1 MRARLLLRF
10 LLAAWLTV
18 LGGLTVLRN
27 AVWSTPVRL
36 WLEAVE
42 QSPDVWVPHLMLG
55 EAFHD
60 SGALDQA
67 LAEYRMAI
75 GLRPTEQVPYM
86 KLGLC
91 LAEMRRLDEADGT
104 FQKLEQ
110 TRAGFRRGAKR
121 PRRGGDDGRTLRGR
135 ARAST
140 SRPSRRIPQT
150 SPRASRWR
158 CWPRRWTT
166 IRRRR

>member
-1 MRARLLLRF
+1 MGWAWAFFDTRSMRARLLLRF

-27 AVWSTPVRL
+27 AVWSAPVRL
-36 WLEAVE
+36 WLDAVE

-60 SGALDQA
+60 SGALGQA

-75 GLRPTEQVPYM
+75 QLRPTEQVPYM

-91 LAEMRRLDEADGT
+91 LAEMRQLDEADRT

-110 TRAGFRRGAKR
+110 IAPGSAVARNGRGAVAMI
-121 PRRGGDDGRTLRGR
+121 TV
-135 ARAST
+135 T
-140 SRPSRRIPQT
+140 F
-150 SPRASRWR
+150 
-158 CWPRRWTT
+158 
-166 IRRRR
+166 IRHANRFISLAIRYGN